1 MKDKA
6 LKDLEWK
13 VLIEIWHNGTE
24 IEHYN
29 IFNNSNIARGL
40 SKLIKN
46 YTTFD
51 NFKEELTTLL
61 KYSFMSKR
69 EYEIFIPINGDKY
82 NKIDMW
88 EDQLKP
94 HLEMLA
100 YYIVREYNKHKR
112 KKLDIGDDKE

>member
-1 MKDKA
+1 MKDKV

-13 VLIEIWHNGTE
+13 VLIEAWFNETE

-69 EYEIFIPINGDKY
+69 EYEIFIPINGDEY